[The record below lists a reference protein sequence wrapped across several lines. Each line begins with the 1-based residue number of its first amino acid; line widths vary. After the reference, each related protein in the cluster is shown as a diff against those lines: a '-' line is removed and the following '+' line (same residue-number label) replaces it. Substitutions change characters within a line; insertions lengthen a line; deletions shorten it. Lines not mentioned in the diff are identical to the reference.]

1 MASRTFSIPQAKGKS
16 MTIKTAD
23 AINVVAGY
31 FAYKLYEATDGQP
44 MQWATLHG
52 LGESAATISR
62 AVERGWVVLQG
73 VGVKPLDRKAALT
86 DEGRRLARLSCHSSA
101 AAVPAEELGPHDKN
115 ENHEYKKNGLPIVK
129 KQQPGAHA
137 EDRQGN

>member
-1 MASRTFSIPQAKGKS
+1 MANRTFNIPKSKGKS
-16 MTIKTAD
+16 FKTID
-23 AINVVAGY
+23 AIDVAARY
-31 FAYKLYEATDGQP
+31 FVYKLYDATDGQP

-101 AAVPAEELGPHDKN
+101 AAVLLAEDLGPRDKN
-115 ENHEYKKNGLPIVK
+115 ENHEYKKAVLPIVK